1 MHRHALLAAAVL
13 LAALTTACQRHEAA
27 PAAAGDAPLSPVSSS
42 TSSSSSSSSG
52 DPIGV
57 SECDD
62 FLRAF
67 HDCVDNK
74 VPEASRADLNTQM
87 ESSIALW
94 RQAASTPEGKAGLGV
109 ACSQNR
115 DTMKSSLSQYG
126 CSL

>member
-13 LAALTTACQRHEAA
+13 LAAFSTACQRHEAA
-27 PAAAGDAPLSPVSSS
+27 PAAASDSSLSPVSSS
-42 TSSSSSSSSG
+42 FSSSTSSG

-74 VPEASRADLNTQM
+74 VPEASRADLNTSM
-87 ESSIALW
+87 EQSVALW
-94 RQAASTPEGKAGLGV
+94 RQAAATPEGKAGLGV